1 MIGMFIVEAVER
13 HVVRDPL
20 PNSAS
25 PVVVEH
31 GVESESRALALSPAS
46 MKAMGFE
53 ISFAF
58 PYGMFVLILLI

>member
-1 MIGMFIVEAVER
+1 MIGVFIVEAVER
-13 HVVRDPL
+13 RVVRDPL

-31 GVESESRALALSPAS
+31 RVESETRALTLTPAS
-46 MKAMGFE
+46 MKAMSFE

-58 PYGMFVLILLI
+58 PYAMFVLILLI

>member
-1 MIGMFIVEAVER
+1 MIGVFIVEAVER
-13 HVVRDPL
+13 RVVRDPL

-31 GVESESRALALSPAS
+31 RVESETRALTLTPAS

-58 PYGMFVLILLI
+58 PYAIFVLILLI